1 MPDSEF
7 ALIQDYFTGGG
18 EGPAVRLGIGDDAV
32 APLMA
37 GFTNSSFAPAP
48 IEAGECATAGLA
60 ALLAAKKDPA
70 LWQELGFGSQSV
82 VLLIGTEGAT
92 DPFLYQQL
100 IAAGRQI

>member
-1 MPDSEF
+1 MCEVSDLAWEILKPTL
-7 ALIQDYFTGGG
+7 AHCL
-18 EGPAVRLGIGDDAV
+18 AIGDDAV

-70 LWQELGFGSQSV
+70 LWQELGFSSQSV

-92 DPFLYQQL
+92 DPVLYQQL
-100 IAAGRQI
+100 IAAGR